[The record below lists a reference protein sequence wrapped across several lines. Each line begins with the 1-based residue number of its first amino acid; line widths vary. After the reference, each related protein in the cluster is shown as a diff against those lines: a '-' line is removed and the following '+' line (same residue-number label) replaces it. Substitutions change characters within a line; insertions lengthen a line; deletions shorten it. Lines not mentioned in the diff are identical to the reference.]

1 MKQDEFFKIVG
12 ILIVCFF
19 IIYMVVKMFHLQTSV
34 IEGLTN
40 GSDALTNGSDALTN
54 GSDTTNVSTT
64 TPSSGE
70 AGTATSYAA
79 AIKAQSVKLQDE
91 LLIAKYRKDYEAV
104 IINLD
109 DYIGYLMIK
118 QSLNMKPAGDIKSNL
133 DAINA
138 LNILKSAKE
147 SLNATMTF
155 LDKQ

>member
-40 GSDALTNGSDALTN
+40 ADGTITPDATP
-54 GSDTTNVSTT
+54 
-64 TPSSGE
+64 PSSGE
-70 AGTATSYAA
+70 AGTAASYAA
-79 AIKAQSVKLQDE
+79 AIKAEVVKLQDE
-91 LLIAKYRKDYEAV
+91 LLVAKYRKDYEPA

-118 QSLNMKPAGDIKSNL
+118 QTLNMKIGADVKTNL
-133 DAINA
+133 ESINA

>member
-40 GSDALTNGSDALTN
+40 GSD
-54 GSDTTNVSTT
+54 TTNVSTT

-70 AGTATSYAA
+70 AGAATSYAA

-91 LLIAKYRKDYEAV
+91 LLIAKYRKDYEAA

-133 DAINA
+133 DAINS

>member
-1 MKQDEFFKIVG
+1 MHEEFFKIVG

-19 IIYMVVKMFHLQTSV
+19 IIYIVVKMFHLQATV

-40 GSDALTNGSDALTN
+40 GTE
-54 GSDTTNVSTT
+54 TTTTTTT

-70 AGTATSYAA
+70 AGTAASYAA
-79 AIKAQSVKLQDE
+79 AIKANVVKIQDE
-91 LLIAKYRKDYEAV
+91 LLVSKYRKDYETA

-118 QSLNMKPAGDIKSNL
+118 QTLNMNLTGDIKSNIET
-133 DAINA
+133 INT
-138 LNILKSAKE
+138 LNILKSSKE
-147 SLNATMTF
+147 ALNTTMTF

>member
-1 MKQDEFFKIVG
+1 MKQEEFFKIIG
-12 ILIVCFF
+12 IVIVCFF
-19 IIYMVVKMFHLQTSV
+19 IIYMVVKMFQLQTSV

-40 GSDALTNGSDALTN
+40 GSDALTSDGS
-54 GSDTTNVSTT
+54 
-64 TPSSGE
+64 TPTSGE

-79 AIKAQSVKLQDE
+79 AIKAQVVKLQDE
-91 LLIAKYRKDYEAV
+91 LLVSKYRKDYEAA

-118 QSLNMKPAGDIKSNL
+118 QTLNMKLGGDTKSNME
-133 DAINA
+133 AINN
-138 LNILKSAKE
+138 LNILKGAKE

>member
-1 MKQDEFFKIVG
+1 MKQDDFFKIVG

-19 IIYMVVKMFHLQTSV
+19 IIYMVVKMFHLQTTV

-40 GSDALTNGSDALTN
+40 GSVSA
-54 GSDTTNVSTT
+54 DTTT

-70 AGTATSYAA
+70 AGTAASYAA

-91 LLIAKYRKDYEAV
+91 LLIAKYRKDYEAA

>member
-40 GSDALTNGSDALTN
+40 GSDV
-54 GSDTTNVSTT
+54 TTDSTVP
-64 TPSSGE
+64 PSSGE
-70 AGTATSYAA
+70 AGTAASYAA

-91 LLIAKYRKDYEAV
+91 LLIAKYRKDYEVA